1 MKKILVIVDMQNDFI
16 DGSLGTV
23 EAKQIVPNVVRK
35 INDFDGEEIFV
46 TYDTHNKDYL
56 STLEGQKL
64 PVMHCIDGTQG
75 HLLNEDISKALENKS
90 YVKVFKETFGSF
102 EIVNQLKSL
111 YDEELEFEIM
121 GLCTDICVVSNVMI
135 LRAGYPNARIT
146 VDSSCCAGVTPESH
160 AAALMTMQSC
170 QIEIV

>member
-16 DGSLGTV
+16 DGSLGTA

-102 EIVNQLKSL
+102 EIVKQLKSL

>member
-102 EIVNQLKSL
+102 EIVKQLKSL